1 MISRPSIFHNIVLR
15 DLFVYGNKKML
26 VNVVSELDLLFSHRP
41 YQSSLGD
48 LFFFF
53 FKWLDDL
60 LLLVTYSR
68 RYLGNPSP

>member
-1 MISRPSIFHNIVLR
+1 MISRPSIFRNIVLR
-15 DLFVYGNKKML
+15 DLFVCEKKKIL
-26 VNVVSELDLLFSHRP
+26 VNVVSELDLLFPTAPINH
-41 YQSSLGD
+41 LWE

-68 RYLGNPSP
+68 RYLENPSP

>member
-1 MISRPSIFHNIVLR
+1 MMS
-15 DLFVYGNKKML
+15 
-26 VNVVSELDLLFSHRP
+26 VVSELDLVFPTASINHLWE
-41 YQSSLGD
+41 
-48 LFFFF
+48 LFFLF

>member
-15 DLFVYGNKKML
+15 DLFVGHNKYDECGQR
-26 VNVVSELDLLFSHRP
+26 VRSSFSHRP
-41 YQSSLGD
+41 YQSSLGA
-48 LFFFF
+48 FFFF
-53 FKWLDDL
+53 FNWLDDL